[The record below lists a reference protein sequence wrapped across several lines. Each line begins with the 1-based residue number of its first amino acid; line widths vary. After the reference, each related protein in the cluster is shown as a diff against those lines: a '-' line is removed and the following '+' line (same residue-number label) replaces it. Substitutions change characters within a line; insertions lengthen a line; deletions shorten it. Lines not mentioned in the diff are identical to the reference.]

1 MLSQSNMHSEEKK
14 TRFLPHTKL
23 KNQLQITPERLRVNM
38 KSKNLKL
45 LKENTE
51 YLYDLAAEK
60 DFL

>member
-1 MLSQSNMHSEEKK
+1 MRLSQSNMHSEEKK
-14 TRFLPHTKL
+14 TLPHTKL
-23 KNQLQITPERLRVNM
+23 KNQLQITPQRLRVNR